1 MTMRLSTG
9 LRNFLAKGG
18 SISQALQNG
27 RIEIYTGAQP
37 TSPDA
42 AVTGTLLCT
51 ITNNS
56 GTLTPETLATG
67 TITLSGSAGSINT
80 ITVGGINII
89 EAAVPFNG
97 TLNQTAQDLAA
108 MINRTQSNP
117 EYTAT
122 AVGAVVT
129 ISAAPGSGTSPN
141 TLTVAGTLT
150 TMTATYT
157 AMASGV
163 AAANG
168 LQFDLAANGAM
179 NKLLTQV
186 WSGLNVATGTAG
198 WFRQY
203 GGPTDVGGLDANAQF
218 NRIDGAI
225 ASSGAELN
233 FNSTAF
239 TSGATTTL
247 AGWVVNV
254 PAQ

>member
-9 LRNFLAKGG
+9 LRNFIAKGG

-42 AVTGTLLCT
+42 AVTGTLLTT

-56 GTLTPETLATG
+56 GTLVAETLATG
-67 TITLSGSAGSINT
+67 TVTLSGSAGSVT
-80 ITVGGINII
+80 ALTVGGVSVI

-97 TLNQTAQDLAA
+97 TLNQTAQDLAS
-108 MINRTQSNP
+108 MINRTQSFP

-122 AVGAVVT
+122 ATGAVVT
-129 ISAAPGSGTSPN
+129 ISAAPGSGVTPN

-157 AMASGV
+157 AMTGGV
-163 AAANG
+163 AAVNG
-168 LQFDLAANGAM
+168 LLFDVASVGTM

-203 GGPTDVGGLDANAQF
+203 GGPTDVGALDTNTQYS
-218 NRIDGAI
+218 RVDGAI

-239 TSGATTTL
+239 TSGATTSL
-247 AGWVVNV
+247 AGWAITV
-254 PAQ
+254 PPQ